1 MGQSLSKVY
10 IHIVFS
16 TKNQKPF
23 IKKEFREGL
32 QAYIVGILSG
42 LGSFSHELYANPE
55 HIHILATLPRT
66 LTQAV
71 FVQKIKTS
79 SSKWLKNAG
88 VKDFAW
94 QNGYG
99 VFSVSASKVDV
110 VKKYIFNQEEHH
122 KKVDCKEELKGFF
135 KEYGIEHD
143 ERYVW
148 D

>member
-23 IKKEFREGL
+23 IKEEFREGL

-42 LGSFSHELYANPE
+42 LGSFTHGLYANPE
-55 HIHILATLPRT
+55 HIHILATLSWI

-71 FVQKIKTS
+71 LVQKVKTS
-79 SSKWLKNAG
+79 SAKWMKNSG
-88 VKDFAW
+88 VKDFGW
-94 QNGYG
+94 QDGYA

-110 VKKYIFNQEEHH
+110 VKKYILNQEEHH
-122 KKVDCKEELKGFF
+122 KKVDFKEELKRFF
-135 KEYGIEHD
+135 KEYRIDFD